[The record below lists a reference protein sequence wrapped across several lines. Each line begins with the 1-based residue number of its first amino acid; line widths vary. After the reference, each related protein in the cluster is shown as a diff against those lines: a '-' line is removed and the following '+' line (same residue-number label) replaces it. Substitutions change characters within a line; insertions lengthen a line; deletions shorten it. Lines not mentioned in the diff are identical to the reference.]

1 MKKINCLLILLCMG
15 AMALAGCKSETT
27 NESTDYSAYD
37 FTEVKWTRE
46 AECDTES
53 LRFLANGE
61 FTYSCACGNPVNDS
75 DVVDS
80 YSYDDTTKMFT
91 LNCCEEIEDMIT
103 EIKLISCDEEKLELD
118 FGGEIRVFFAE

>member
-1 MKKINCLLILLCMG
+1 MKKLSCLLVLLCAG
-15 AMALAGCKSETT
+15 AMVLAGCKAEP
-27 NESTDYSAYD
+27 NKESADNSTYD
-37 FTEVKWTRE
+37 FMDVKWTRE

-80 YSYDDTTKMFT
+80 YSYDDTTKTFT
-91 LNCCEEIEDMIT
+91 LNCCEEIDDMIT
-103 EIKLISCDEEKLELD
+103 EIKLVSCDEEKLELD
-118 FGGEIRVFFAE
+118 FNGEIRVFFAE